1 MSLEIIED
9 NVRVSLHVDSYEKLS
24 RGYYSD
30 NPRNRLLFRFDV
42 ETLNDGKWQ
51 LVEDASYCTL
61 LTADLPTDKLQRAL
75 SYLAGHIIPTVKSGE
90 SLKKTCEYLS
100 WVRADWF

>member
-1 MSLEIIED
+1 MSLQIIED
-9 NVRVSLHVDSYEKLS
+9 DVRVSLNIDNHERLNSKYE
-24 RGYYSD
+24 SD

-42 ETLNDGKWQ
+42 EKLNDGEWQ
-51 LVEDASYCTL
+51 LVEGASYCTL
-61 LTADLPTDKLQRAL
+61 LTADLPLDKLQKAL
-75 SYLAGHIIPTVKSGE
+75 NYLAGHIIPIAKNGE

>member
-9 NVRVSLHVDSYEKLS
+9 NVRVSLHVDSHEKLS
-24 RGYYSD
+24 RRYYSD
-30 NPRNRLLFRFDV
+30 NSNNRLLFRFDV

-61 LTADLPTDKLQRAL
+61 LTADLSTDKLQRAL
-75 SYLAGHIIPTVKSGE
+75 NYLAGHIIPIVKSGE